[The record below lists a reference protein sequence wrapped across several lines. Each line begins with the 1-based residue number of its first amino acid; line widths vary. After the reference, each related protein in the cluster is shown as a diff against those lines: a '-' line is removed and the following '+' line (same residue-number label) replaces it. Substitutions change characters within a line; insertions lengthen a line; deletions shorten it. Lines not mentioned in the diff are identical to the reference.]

1 MASAESAVRA
11 RLDARGDAVLAFLA
25 ALLTVVLWAS
35 AFVGIRAAGE
45 DLSPGALALG
55 RLVIGSVLLGVLVG
69 SRREALPR
77 RRDLPLIALCGVLWF
92 AAYNVLLNAA
102 EQHIDAGTASMLV
115 NIGPI
120 LIAILAGLI
129 LGEAFPKTLFAGC
142 AIAFAGVAVI
152 GFATANSGLSIVGTV
167 LALLAAV
174 GYAGG
179 LVAQK
184 VVLARVSA
192 LQTTWLCCVVGAVVC
207 LPFAP
212 SLASDLGD
220 ADASS
225 LAWLVYL
232 GVFPTAVAFTTWA
245 FALAR
250 TGAARL
256 APLTYLVPPIS
267 VLLGWALLGE
277 APPALAFLGGALCLI
292 GVAVTR
298 RG

>member
-1 MASAESAVRA
+1 
-11 RLDARGDAVLAFLA
+11 
-25 ALLTVVLWAS
+25 
-35 AFVGIRAAGE
+35 
-45 DLSPGALALG
+45 
-55 RLVIGSVLLGVLVG
+55 
-69 SRREALPR
+69 
-77 RRDLPLIALCGVLWF
+77 VLWF

-115 NIGPI
+115 NVGPI
-120 LIAILAGLI
+120 LIALLAGVV
-129 LGEAFPKTLFAGC
+129 LGEAFPRTLF
-142 AIAFAGVAVI
+142 
-152 GFATANSGLSIVGTV
+152 
-167 LALLAAV
+167 
-174 GYAGG
+174 AGG

-267 VLLGWALLGE
+267 VLLGWGCSPRRRPRSHSL
-277 APPALAFLGGALCLI
+277 
-292 GVAVTR
+292 VAR
-298 RG
+298 SASSASQ